1 MPDRAPREEGFCF
14 ATSMV
19 TGRPSTLKVLLRATA
34 AAASSASANCT
45 NPNPLLRP
53 PLPLSAMMKH
63 SFTGPIS
70 PNAASRPASSHVYGK
85 LRTNTVVGPP
95 IVA

>member
-1 MPDRAPREEGFCF
+1 
-14 ATSMV
+14 MV
-19 TGRPSTLKVLLRATA
+19 TGRPSTLSFAPSDGRRGVLRERELQTE
-34 AAASSASANCT
+34 
-45 NPNPLLRP
+45 PLLRP